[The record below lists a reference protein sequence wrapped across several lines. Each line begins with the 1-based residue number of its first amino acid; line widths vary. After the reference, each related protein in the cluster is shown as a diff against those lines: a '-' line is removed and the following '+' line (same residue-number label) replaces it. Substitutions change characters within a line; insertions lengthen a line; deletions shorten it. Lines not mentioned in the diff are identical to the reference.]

1 LSDEEKTE
9 ILKTYNDLREKYQF
23 LNFIIVEYCIVNLY
37 CNIICIVNLIDQWEK
52 LFEILEM
59 LKIANVPRNTI
70 YSTTIYS
77 LTIAAFKNKKFDIVC
92 DFLSEL
98 MSVNG
103 LMLQNIAY
111 ISYVLYRELERK
123 ENLIS
128 TWQKCLISG
137 CNAA

>member
-23 LNFIIVEYCIVNLY
+23 LNSIIVEHCIVNFY
-37 CNIICIVNLIDQWEK
+37 CNVICIVNLTDQWEK
-52 LFEILEM
+52 LSEILEM
-59 LKIANVPRNTI
+59 LKIANVLRNTI

-77 LTIAAFKNKKFDIVC
+77 LTTAFKNKKFDIAC

-98 MSVNG
+98 MSMNG

-111 ISYVLYRELERK
+111 ISYVLYCELERK
-123 ENLIS
+123 EDLMS
-128 TWQKCLISG
+128 TWQRCLISG